1 MLGLIIALHVFLCI
15 LIIIAVLLQQGQ
27 GSDLASIFGGGG
39 GASPIMSGRAAM
51 SLLNKITVACFVL
64 FIGTSLAI
72 SILQRRRA
80 EVRPP
85 IPSVPAPTMP
95 SGAPSAPPAAPAP
108 QK

>member
-1 MLGLIIALHVFLCI
+1 VLGLIITLHVFLCI

-39 GASPIMSGRAAM
+39 GASPIIRGRAAM
-51 SLLNKITVACFVL
+51 SLLNKVTIVCFVL

-85 IPSVPAPTMP
+85 LPTVPAPTAPASPTP
-95 SGAPSAPPAAPAP
+95 SPPTAPAP

>member
-1 MLGLIIALHVFLCI
+1 MLGLVIALHVFLCI
-15 LIIIAVLLQQGQ
+15 LIVIAVLLQQGQ

-51 SLLNKITVACFVL
+51 SLLNKITVVCFIL

-80 EVRPP
+80 ELRPP
-85 IPSVPAPTMP
+85 VPAVPAPTAP
-95 SGAPSAPPAAPAP
+95 AVPPSAPAPA
-108 QK
+108 

>member
-1 MLGLIIALHVFLCI
+1 IALHVFLCI

-27 GSDLASIFGGGG
+27 GSDLASIFGGGS
-39 GASPIMSGRAAM
+39 GASPIMSGRTAM
-51 SLLNKITVACFVL
+51 SLLNKITVACFIL

-80 EVRPP
+80 EMRPP
-85 IPSVPAPTMP
+85 IPSVPPASTAPAVP
-95 SGAPSAPPAAPAP
+95 SPTPPAPAP